1 LQWACRRCT
10 LLNDAHVRRCTA
22 CGTATSSAGGRFRM
36 AVEMVEPLVRGADEV
51 KRIAQ
56 RHWKEKQRLQ
66 DVCAASSQEICEA
79 SLPFVDIF
87 DEFLELHSG
96 NLLRGIYSYGFE
108 KPNAFQ
114 QLSLEPILAGRDVLG
129 ILAKGSAGKTTACLI
144 GALGRINYDL
154 QECQAIILTPTRE
167 LSRNIEKAAL
177 ALGDYLKVRCLSVSS
192 GAYGIRDMID
202 KLRDRQQLVVGTPGR
217 VLDHIWKR
225 HLKLDSLS
233 MVIVDDMDEMLHRGL
248 KDQLFDIFKLLQ
260 RDYQDV
266 QRCLFSATLPQEMQ
280 DFAAMFLRGEARIH
294 LRPQA
299 STTLNH
305 VRQFYVS
312 IEKEEWKLDTLCDLF
327 ETIEVTR
334 SIVYCNTLRKVKW
347 LTEQLQKRELPVA
360 AIYSLLDRHQ
370 QGCVLRDFRTG
381 LSDVLICDD
390 TAPLLG
396 IDAQDAGFVVIYDLP
411 QNVESYLHRA
421 GHKGRWRHRS
431 VAINF
436 VTSSDVQTL
445 KDVEKYYDTTI
456 EEIPMDIA
464 DLIEDVNPEE
474 IERRHYLESDPR
486 EPATGRAGSH
496 AAAGA

>member
-1 LQWACRRCT
+1 
-10 LLNDAHVRRCTA
+10 
-22 CGTATSSAGGRFRM
+22 M
-36 AVEMVEPLVRGADEV
+36 AVQMVEPLVRSADEV
-51 KRIAQ
+51 KSIAQ

-66 DVCAASSQEICEA
+66 DVCAASLQEICEA
-79 SLPFVDIF
+79 SLPFVDSF
-87 DEFLELHSG
+87 DQYEFHELHSG

-154 QECQAIILTPTRE
+154 QECQAIILTPTRA
-167 LSRNIEKAAL
+167 LAHSIEKVAL
-177 ALGDYLKVRCLSVSS
+177 ALGEYLKVRCLSVSS
-192 GAYGIRDMID
+192 GAYGIHAMIN
-202 KLRDRQQLVVGTPGR
+202 KVRDRQQLVVGTPGR
-217 VLDHIWKR
+217 VLDHICKR

-233 MVIVDDMDEMLHRGL
+233 MAIVDDMDEMLDRGF
-248 KDQLFDIFKLLQ
+248 KDQLFDIFKLLH
-260 RDYQDV
+260 QDV

-280 DFAAMFLRGEARIH
+280 DFATMFLRGEARIH
-294 LRPQA
+294 LRPQV

-305 VRQFYVS
+305 VRQFYVA
-312 IEKEEWKLDTLCDLF
+312 IEKEEWKHDTLCDLL
-327 ETIEVTR
+327 EAIEATR
-334 SIVYCNTLRKVKW
+334 SIVYCNTQRKVKW
-347 LTEQLQKRELPVA
+347 LTEELQKQALPVA
-360 AIYSLLDRHQ
+360 AIHSLLDEHQ

-381 LSDVLICDD
+381 LSDILICDD

-396 IDAQDAGFVVIYDLP
+396 IDAQEVGFVVNYDLP
-411 QNVESYLHRA
+411 RNVESYLHRT